1 LCKIATYNCLLF
13 CQNLNTKL
21 LYCKVGKSMNK
32 RSLSSLTLLVM
43 TTLLLSGCWDV
54 TEPQRMYYINAIG
67 IDFKDSQYE
76 VYMQI
81 LNLDAVAKSEQPNPD
96 VIPSEVGFAKGRTVE
111 EAIYKLYRSSDQQ
124 IFWGHMRYLIFSE
137 NA

>member
-1 LCKIATYNCLLF
+1 
-13 CQNLNTKL
+13 
-21 LYCKVGKSMNK
+21 MNK

-96 VIPSEVGFAKGRTVE
+96 VIP
-111 EAIYKLYRSSDQQ
+111 
-124 IFWGHMRYLIFSE
+124 
-137 NA
+137 